1 MLLILSCDGQLVGS
15 LRVGERLTRGERS
28 RCISCSV
35 LVDAAQLSSL
45 SARPPRELGWVTSST
60 RVLAA
65 LRWRRSAGS
74 LAACRPASCRLQA
87 NLAQPIGAR
96 QRFQR
101 SRERMTF
108 DRWRPCAG
116 VVVEYCCAH
125 DVWLCVGTI

>member
-60 RVLAA
+60 RVPAA

-74 LAACRPASCRLQA
+74 LLVGCLPPRQLPTAGESRSADRSEAKVPA
-87 NLAQPIGAR
+87 IAR
-96 QRFQR
+96 
-101 SRERMTF
+101 
-108 DRWRPCAG
+108 
-116 VVVEYCCAH
+116 AH
-125 DVWLCVGTI
+125 DFRSMAAMCRRSG